1 VIRPIGAIITR
12 ERLPLTAALVTLI
25 ALAAFNTLAVVGGL
39 PQITADL
46 GQVGLL
52 GWLVTGFL
60 VTSTLATMMAGPLID
75 ALGVR
80 RTFRVTIVVFA
91 VGSVACAVAPNMTA
105 LVAFRAVQ
113 GAGAG
118 LALAVA
124 TAAIG
129 LGFPEGL
136 RPRIMTATSVT
147 WGVMALAGPALAAA
161 LVTTTGW
168 RGIFLANLPLAGL
181 AAILGWARL
190 PPPSPHATEEQL
202 KSQALG
208 DRTGIVLLGA
218 FTVVSLVGVSN
229 LTPAAAVAAAVA
241 ALLAAVYWIY
251 SGRVAR
257 PVLARRHF
265 AGMPLGAINLCFG
278 LAFGAALGI
287 DAYLP
292 IYVRGGL
299 RGSEA
304 LAAFSVA
311 FLTIG
316 WTAGSVVTA
325 RLLDRLTETVVALVG
340 FGLLIPPLVVGLIVY
355 DAETAVGVV
364 LAMAWIIGMGVG
376 TLSMAMLNLLFSRSD
391 PAEVGRASA
400 AHQYI
405 RGLFQTYAAA
415 MVGAILLLVVRS
427 RIGDVEPVQR
437 LLAGEPA
444 SGADLSEAVAM
455 GFRMAHVVPLVF
467 AVGGAVIAVLLHR
480 REGRAGDR
488 AGGRLVREPPTEPTR
503 ATTELEGFPPM

>member
-1 VIRPIGAIITR
+1 MTVVVRPSGAIIAR
-12 ERLPLTAALVTLI
+12 KLLPLTASLVTLI

-75 ALGVR
+75 AVGVR
-80 RTFRVTIVVFA
+80 RTFRVTVVVFA
-91 VGSVACAVAPNMTA
+91 VGSVACAVAPNMA
-105 LVAFRAVQ
+105 VLVAFRAMQ
-113 GAGAG
+113 GVGAG

-136 RPRIMTATSVT
+136 RPRVMTATSVT

-168 RGIFLANLPLAGL
+168 RGIFLANIPLAGL
-181 AAILGWARL
+181 AAILGWTRL
-190 PPPSPHATEEQL
+190 PPPPHATKEEL
-202 KSQALG
+202 RTEAVG
-208 DRTGIVLLGA
+208 DRKGIVLLGG

-229 LTPAAAVAAAVA
+229 LTPAAAVAAGVA
-241 ALLAAVYWIY
+241 ALLATVYWIY

-299 RGSEA
+299 GGSEA

-316 WTAGSVVTA
+316 WTAGSIVTA
-325 RLLDRLTETVVALVG
+325 KLLNRFDETPVSLVG

-355 DAETAVGVV
+355 DAETPVGLV
-364 LAMAWIIGMGVG
+364 LAMAWIVGMGVG

-391 PAEVGRASA
+391 PSEVGRASA

-415 MVGAILLLVVRS
+415 MVGVILLFVVRS
-427 RIGDVEPVQR
+427 RIGDVEPIRR
-437 LLAGEPA
+437 LLAGEA
-444 SGADLSEAVAM
+444 VSGADLPEAVAM
-455 GFRMAHVVPLVF
+455 GFRIAHVVPLVF
-467 AVGGAVIAVLLHR
+467 AVVGAAVAVLLYR
-480 REGRAGDR
+480 QDGRAGSR
-488 AGGRLVREPPTEPTR
+488 AGGDLVKAPPTEPTR
-503 ATTELEGFPPM
+503 ATTE